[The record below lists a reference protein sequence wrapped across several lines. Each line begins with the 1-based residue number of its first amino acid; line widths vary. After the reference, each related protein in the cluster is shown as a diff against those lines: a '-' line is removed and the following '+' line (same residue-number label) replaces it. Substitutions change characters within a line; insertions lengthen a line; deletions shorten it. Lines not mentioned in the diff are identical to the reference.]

1 MPVPHSP
8 MQVPQPPTS
17 INTMRPIPIL
27 LEIILFINKESG
39 DLDECAVLY
48 DGVGKKSC
56 AVFLFVPAV
65 Q

>member
-39 DLDECAVLY
+39 DLGQCAVLY
-48 DGVGKKSC
+48 DGVGK
-56 AVFLFVPAV
+56 
-65 Q
+65 